1 MQKKL
6 KIGVRLNS
14 TARKDG
20 KREGEA
26 CAWLDGKK
34 AVYVEVFDGWMF
46 EVEKVDFLR
55 TINEA
60 RVCGLEVLGF
70 TEDK

>member
-1 MQKKL
+1 M
-6 KIGVRLNS
+6 NS
-14 TARKDG
+14 AARKDG

-26 CAWLDGKK
+26 YTWLDGQK
-34 AVYVEVFDGWMF
+34 AVYEEVFDGWVF

-60 RVCGLEVLGF
+60 RANGVEVLGF
-70 TEDK
+70 TEEK

>member
-1 MQKKL
+1 MQKKI

-14 TARKDG
+14 AARKDG
-20 KREGEA
+20 KREGDA
-26 CAWLDGKK
+26 YAWLDGQK
-34 AVYVEVFDGWMF
+34 AIYEEVFGGWTF

-60 RVCGLEVLGF
+60 RANGVEVLGF
-70 TEDK
+70 TEEK